1 MRISDW
7 SSDVCSSDLA
17 EADGI
22 AVGVEDRE
30 QDAAPEAIGLAPG
43 AVDEADA
50 ALLDAVVGQPE
61 GLDEGVP
68 ALRGPPDLEGPH
80 LVAREAP
87 LAQVAAGASGVRGPD
102 QALAVPG
109 PGPGPRTPQL
119 GPLHPAR
126 PPVPFPLSGA

>member
-50 ALLDAVVGQPE
+50 ALLDDVVGQPE
-61 GLDEGVP
+61 GLHEGVP
-68 ALRGPPDLEGPH
+68 ALRGPADLEGPH

-87 LAQVAAGASGVRGPD
+87 LAQVAAGNSGVRGRE
-102 QALAVPG
+102 QARVVTGDGAGHGVD
-109 PGPGPRTPQL
+109 QL
-119 GPLHPAR
+119 GT
-126 PPVPFPLSGA
+126 PPP